1 MCDSLGQSDQKVKVW
16 KLQLFG
22 SWIVFNNLKDLISH
36 LERDLEEIQEP
47 EDITVSPVCI
57 YEHELEKLPEFEG
70 Y

>member
-1 MCDSLGQSDQKVKVW
+1 MCDSLGQSDQKIKVW

-22 SWIVFNNLKDLISH
+22 SWIIFTCLQDLISH
-36 LERDLEEIQEP
+36 LECDLQEIQES
-47 EDITVSPVCI
+47 EDIIISPVWI